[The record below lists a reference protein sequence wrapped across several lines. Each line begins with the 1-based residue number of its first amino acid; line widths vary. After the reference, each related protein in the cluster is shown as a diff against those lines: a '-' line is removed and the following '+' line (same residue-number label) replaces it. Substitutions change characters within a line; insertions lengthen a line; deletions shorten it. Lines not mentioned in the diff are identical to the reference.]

1 MNDLGS
7 LVQQTADRLAGQQVG
22 AVVAGLAR
30 GTVEIRGAGRTG
42 PGAAGGPPGPDT
54 LFEIGSV
61 TKVFTSLAL
70 ARLTLAGTVTLD
82 EPLADV
88 LAGALPA
95 EVAVPAKGSEPLAL
109 RHLATHTSGLPRL
122 PAGMLL
128 PALLTPNKPDPY
140 AHCTAATLLGG
151 LGRTRLRAAP
161 GRSFRYSNLGAGLLG
176 LALAHRAG
184 VGYGELVRREVCE
197 PLGLTDTVLEPDAEQ
212 TARLAPGHS
221 SGGRPVPAWHLAD
234 LAGAGGLR
242 STAADLAV
250 LVQAQLAVG
259 PEGQAEEDG
268 EGDAPLG
275 PAIALTRE
283 VRHRVNPFAWMHLG
297 WLGHRLHA
305 RQGGHLQIWHNGGTG
320 GYRSFVAFDP
330 EKQVGVVVL
339 ANTRRSVDTPGVQ
352 LLRTLQT
359 TRATFPRR

>member
-7 LVQQTADRLAGQQVG
+7 LVQQTADRVAGQGVG
-22 AVVAGLAR
+22 AVVAGLAG

-42 PGAAGGPPGPDT
+42 PGPAGGPPGPDT

-70 ARLTLAGTVTLD
+70 ARLDLAGAVTLD
-82 EPLADV
+82 EPLADL
-88 LAGALPA
+88 LADALPA
-95 EVAVPAKGSEPLAL
+95 GVTVPAKGEQPIAL

-128 PALLTPNKPDPY
+128 PALFTPHKPDPY
-140 AHCTAATLLGG
+140 AHCTPKWLLAS
-151 LGRTRLRAAP
+151 LGRTKVRTTP
-161 GRSFRYSNLGAGLLG
+161 GRGFRYSNLGAGLLG

-184 VGYGELVRREVCE
+184 GSYEELVRREICE
-197 PLGLTDTVLEPDAEQ
+197 PLGLADTVVTPDAGQ
-212 TARLAPGHS
+212 AARLAPGHTT
-221 SGGRPVPAWHLAD
+221 GGRPVPGWELSG
-234 LAGAGGLR
+234 LAGAGALK

-250 LVQAQLAVG
+250 FLEAQLAAG
-259 PEGQAEEDG
+259 TD
-268 EGDAPLG
+268 DDSPLG
-275 PAIALTRE
+275 PAVALTRE

-297 WLGHRLHA
+297 WLGRRLHA

-320 GYRSFVAFDP
+320 GYRSIAAFDP
-330 EKQVGVVVL
+330 EKRVGVVVL

-359 TRATFPRR
+359 AQG

>member
-7 LVQQTADRLAGQQVG
+7 LVQQTADRLASPQVG
-22 AVVAGLAR
+22 VVVAGLAR
-30 GTVEIRGAGRTG
+30 GATEIRGAGRTG
-42 PGAAGGPPGPDT
+42 PGPAGGRPGPDT

-70 ARLTLAGTVTLD
+70 ARLTLAGTVALD
-82 EPLADV
+82 EPLADL
-88 LAGALPA
+88 LADALPPA
-95 EVAVPAKGSEPLAL
+95 VTVPARGPEPITL

-128 PALLTPNKPDPY
+128 SSLLTPNKPDPY
-140 AHCTAATLLGG
+140 AHCTPEWLLAS
-151 LGRTRLRAAP
+151 LARTKVRTAP

-184 VGYGELVRREVCE
+184 LDYGELVRREVCE
-197 PLGLTDTVLEPDAEQ
+197 PLGLTDTVLAPDAGQ
-212 TARLAPGHS
+212 TARLAPGHTA
-221 SGGRPVPAWHLAD
+221 GGRPVPGWNLAG
-234 LAGAGGLR
+234 LAGAGALK

-250 LVQAQLAVG
+250 LLRAQLATG
-259 PEGQAEEDG
+259 TDEAP
-268 EGDAPLG
+268 PLG

-297 WLGHRLHA
+297 WLGHRLHT

-320 GYRSFVAFDP
+320 GYRSFTAFDP
-330 EKQVGVVVL
+330 EKQVGVILL
-339 ANTRRSVDTPGVQ
+339 ANTRRPVDTPAVQ
-352 LLRTLQT
+352 LLRALQT
-359 TRATFPRR
+359 THG

>member
-7 LVQQTADRLAGQQVG
+7 LVQQTADRLAVRQVG

-42 PGAAGGPPGPDT
+42 PGPAGGCPGPDT

-70 ARLTLAGTVTLD
+70 ARMTLAGTVALD
-82 EPLADV
+82 EPLADL
-88 LAGALPA
+88 LADALPA
-95 EVAVPAKGSEPLAL
+95 GVAVPAKGPAPIAL

-122 PAGMLL
+122 PSGMLL
-128 PALLTPNKPDPY
+128 SSLLNPNKPDPY
-140 AHCTAATLLGG
+140 AHCTTEWLLGS
-151 LGRTRLRAAP
+151 LGRTTARAVP

-184 VGYGELVRREVCE
+184 VSYGELVRREVCE
-197 PLGLTDTVLEPDAEQ
+197 PLGLADTVPAPDAER
-212 TARLAPGHS
+212 TARLAPGHTA
-221 SGGRPVPAWHLAD
+221 GGRPVPGWDLAA
-234 LAGAGGLR
+234 LAGAGALR

-250 LVQAQLAVG
+250 FLQAQLAAG
-259 PEGQAEEDG
+259 PEGTDG
-268 EGDAPLG
+268 GSPLG

-283 VRHRVNPFAWMHLG
+283 VRHQVNPFAWMHLG
-297 WLGHRLHA
+297 WMGHRLHA
-305 RQGGHLQIWHNGGTG
+305 RQGGHLKLWHNGGTG
-320 GYRSFVAFDP
+320 GYRSFTAFDP

-339 ANTRRSVDTPGVQ
+339 ANTRRSVDGPGVQ
-352 LLRTLQT
+352 LLRGLQT
-359 TRATFPRR
+359 TLG